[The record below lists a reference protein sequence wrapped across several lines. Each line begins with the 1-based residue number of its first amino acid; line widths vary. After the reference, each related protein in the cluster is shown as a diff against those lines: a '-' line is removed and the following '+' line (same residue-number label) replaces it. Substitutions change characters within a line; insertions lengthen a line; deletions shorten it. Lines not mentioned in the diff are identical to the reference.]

1 MALPLN
7 FPDKHPQEIF
17 INGADWSRLMG
28 GATIVSVAASVED
41 GDVSVTTPQASAFS
55 GAIQSVWV
63 TGGTQAAGEQ
73 RIRLEATFSD
83 GRVLAQDFIFKVV
96 T

>member
-1 MALPLN
+1 MTAPLN
-7 FPDKHPQEIF
+7 FPDKHPEEVF
-17 INGADWSRLMG
+17 LNGADWSRLIG
-28 GATIVSVAASVED
+28 NATIVSVAASVEN
-41 GDVSVTTPQASAFS
+41 GDVSVTSPHPSSFS

-63 TGGTQAAGEQ
+63 TGGTPRAGEQ
-73 RIRLEATFSD
+73 RVRLEATFSD